1 MMSLVPSESCSAG
14 TRPEPKGRPASFPF
28 MFFAAITLL
37 AGCDQSTP
45 QVQPAPVVAA
55 QTTPV
60 SDTEKFLERHWA
72 RPLAPQGKIP
82 AHLKAD
88 ETSLD
93 PASCGGCHVA
103 QFEGW
108 RDSLHSRAMGPGIL
122 GQLANME
129 ADARDEHQQCIRC
142 HAPLAEQAD
151 SLSDVLAAGSDLA
164 AKVSNGTAPLFRHGL
179 GCAAC
184 HVRGWQWYGPPRRDG
199 SQPSLGDPLPHGAW
213 QASPAFED
221 SRFCAACHQ
230 FTPDQFALNG
240 KLIENTYEEWKASRY
255 AREGK
260 TCQSC
265 HMPDRSHLWRGI
277 HDPEMTRS
285 GITIRSV
292 PPEKLNG
299 AVSAT
304 LTVRNSGTGH
314 MFPTY
319 VTPSVIVEGIQEDA
333 AGKPLPDTL
342 AQYVIGRQVKLDLS
356 EEIADTRLAPD
367 REAAFRYNQPRDPKA
382 KTLALRVR
390 VRPDEFY
397 SNFYRAM
404 LKNGAG
410 EGEVMIRKALADSLA
425 SAYILHEE
433 RWPLR

>member
-1 MMSLVPSESCSAG
+1 MSIVPSDSRSAG
-14 TRPEPKGRPASFPF
+14 TKPEPKGRPASHPF
-28 MFFAAITLL
+28 MFFAIIALL
-37 AGCDQSTP
+37 AGCDQSAPLTP
-45 QVQPAPVVAA
+45 AAPVVAA
-55 QTTPV
+55 QTTPD
-60 SDTEKFLERHWA
+60 SDTERFLERHWA

-82 AHLKAD
+82 AHLASA
-88 ETSLD
+88 EASLD
-93 PASCGGCHVA
+93 PNSCGGCHAA

-151 SLSDVLAAGSDLA
+151 SLSDALAAGTDLA
-164 AKVSNGTAPLFRHGL
+164 AKVSNGATPLFQHGL
-179 GCAAC
+179 GCPAC

-199 SQPSLGDPLPHGAW
+199 SQPSAGDPLPHGAW

-265 HMPDRSHLWRGI
+265 HMPDRRHLWRGI

-285 GITIRSV
+285 GITIGST
-292 PPEKLNG
+292 PPEQSNSEI
-299 AVSAT
+299 SAT
-304 LTVRNSGTGH
+304 LTVHNSATGH
-314 MFPTY
+314 LFPTY
-319 VTPSVIVEGIQEDA
+319 VTPSVIVEGMQEDA
-333 AGKPLPDTL
+333 TGKPLSGTL
-342 AQYVIGRQVKLDLS
+342 TQYVIGRQVKLDLS

-367 REAAFRYNQPRDPKA
+367 QEAAFHYRRARAPGA
-382 KTLALRVR
+382 KMLVLRVR

-397 SNFYRAM
+397 SNFYRA
-404 LKNGAG
+404 LLEGGAG
-410 EGEVMIRKALADSLA
+410 EGEAMLRKALEDSLA

>member
-151 SLSDVLAAGSDLA
+151 SLSNALAAGSDLA
-164 AKVSNGTAPLFRHGL
+164 A
-179 GCAAC
+179 
-184 HVRGWQWYGPPRRDG
+184 
-199 SQPSLGDPLPHGAW
+199 
-213 QASPAFED
+213 
-221 SRFCAACHQ
+221 
-230 FTPDQFALNG
+230 
-240 KLIENTYEEWKASRY
+240 
-255 AREGK
+255 
-260 TCQSC
+260 
-265 HMPDRSHLWRGI
+265 
-277 HDPEMTRS
+277 
-285 GITIRSV
+285 
-292 PPEKLNG
+292 
-299 AVSAT
+299 
-304 LTVRNSGTGH
+304 
-314 MFPTY
+314 
-319 VTPSVIVEGIQEDA
+319 
-333 AGKPLPDTL
+333 
-342 AQYVIGRQVKLDLS
+342 
-356 EEIADTRLAPD
+356 
-367 REAAFRYNQPRDPKA
+367 
-382 KTLALRVR
+382 
-390 VRPDEFY
+390 
-397 SNFYRAM
+397 
-404 LKNGAG
+404 
-410 EGEVMIRKALADSLA
+410 
-425 SAYILHEE
+425 
-433 RWPLR
+433 